1 MDGIY
6 RWEGIWVLMD
16 SGISQH
22 RVLIRSVHFEAS
34 TPMAFATF
42 DRTVAPFSIARM
54 SELIIGTRRKC
65 QWFQDQVQVP
75 SASVPVRHKCQRVGT
90 NMHSIQAIQVQPG
103 GNTEYLVMVE

>member
-42 DRTVAPFSIARM
+42 
-54 SELIIGTRRKC
+54 G
-65 QWFQDQVQVP
+65 
-75 SASVPVRHKCQRVGT
+75 SAIQHSQNVGT
-90 NMHSIQAIQVQPG
+90 NYWYQA
-103 GNTEYLVMVE
+103 